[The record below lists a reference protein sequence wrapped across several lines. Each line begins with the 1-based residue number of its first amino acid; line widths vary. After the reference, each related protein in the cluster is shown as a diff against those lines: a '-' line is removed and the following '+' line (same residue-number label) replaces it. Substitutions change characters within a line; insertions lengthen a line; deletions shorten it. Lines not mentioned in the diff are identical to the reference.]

1 MHGWIDP
8 FYVASAACVE
18 PGQIWSDQPI
28 YLPPRHGLKIKRVDP
43 ENDRKL
49 DLTICGRT
57 DDTFDHDPIHS
68 LKLSSTE
75 GAVVA
80 KTKKDRPVI
89 ILGGTSATELK
100 PSGTEHADTVM
111 VVPVYGADQYD
122 PQFRKRVA
130 YYEFSNAFYLPEHR
144 GFDEGFAR
152 LDHVQPVF
160 RARLRRHRG
169 LKLSEDALEALVEWF
184 VAFTTGRQI
193 DDSLILDYRREMLTQ
208 GDA

>member
-8 FYVASAACVE
+8 FYVDSDAQIE

-28 YLPPRHGLKIKRVDP
+28 YLPPRHALKIKRVDP
-43 ENDRKL
+43 KDDRRL

-68 LKLSSTE
+68 LHLSSTE

-89 ILGGTSATELK
+89 VLGGLSATELK
-100 PSGTEHADTVM
+100 PSKTAHADTVM

-122 PQFRKRVA
+122 VQFRKRVA
-130 YYEFSNAFYLPEHR
+130 YYEFTNAFYLPEHKQ
-144 GFDEGFAR
+144 FDEGFAR
-152 LDHVQPVF
+152 LDHVQPVM
-160 RARLRRHRG
+160 RAQLRRHRG
-169 LKLSEDALEALVEWF
+169 LRLADDALEALIEWF

-193 DDSLILDYRREMLTQ
+193 ADSLILDYRREML
-208 GDA
+208 GEER